1 MIKTKLRLTVGL
13 LAIILLAT
21 GVSSFYLISRIGD
34 DVIRLAD
41 VATPMQEAVL
51 NLNKILLEGSHDIE
65 AFARKKEAIAK
76 KGWEEKRVRFDESIA
91 KYNRLTDTMALKELG
106 VEIKKEYAIF
116 FSIGDQVVSLTEL
129 QFEKLTLFREEIK
142 SINEIKNEELK
153 PFLSKSKLGVLLT
166 PSQVAMEKRLKAF
179 LQMELSINR
188 TFAAIQSY
196 LLLREPSKRQEA
208 SSGLS
213 GFQRSIANYRMVELS
228 KKEKG
233 ALDAITKAFAKT
245 ALTATEIIDLED
257 QKVAMLESFEKAF
270 DSVESVLIKKIHPV
284 IAEKVSIAR
293 DHATEAS
300 VASRTLLFVA
310 AIIGLIGG
318 VGALVITRRIVS
330 SLQELAHGAKKIG
343 EGDLEFRI
351 EVKSGDEIGR
361 LAGAFNDMTV
371 ARKTAEEDIQIVGEK
386 YHTLFEYAQDG
397 IVIFDPDSRQIIE
410 ANEMAASKLGYTSDE
425 FHALKI
431 DEYMKVGFD
440 LEQDANYIKIMN
452 GQSALFEESHRRK
465 DGSLMPVEVSAKLFS
480 YYGRMVVQMVV
491 RDITARKKAD
501 EELKLAAKVFES
513 SSEGV
518 IVTDENAIIQS
529 INPAFAA
536 ITGYSAKEAIGKP
549 ASLLKSDR
557 QNSTFYQRMWEALHK
572 TGLWHGEI
580 WNRRKDGEVY
590 PESLSISAI
599 KDESGKT
606 VQYAGVFTDIT
617 ELKQS
622 QDELKHQAFHDSLT
636 GLPNRNLFQDR
647 LDVALSHAHRSGGRL
662 AVMFIDLDNF
672 KHINDS
678 LGHATGDQ
686 FLKRVANILSECL
699 REDDS
704 VARVGGDEF
713 VIIVEHIFSE
723 QDPIN
728 VAKRIIQK
736 LSSAIVIDG
745 RDLYVG
751 ASIGVTYYPEDGD
764 DAETL
769 IKNADMAMYRA
780 KEAGKNNFQLFTPTM
795 NERAVRR
802 LELESNLRK
811 ALERDE
817 IFVNYQPLVDIR
829 SNRIIGMEALMRW
842 RVEDKVISPVEF
854 IPVAEDSG
862 LIVELGAW
870 ILRQA
875 CIQTEKWRAD
885 GFDIFASVNLSA
897 RQLEH
902 KMLIESV
909 KAILGESGLAPENLE
924 LEVTESA
931 VMGNVEKAIDIMAKI
946 SQLGIRISIDDFG
959 TGYSSLSY
967 LKKFPIHKLKID
979 RSFVMDI
986 PDSKDDCAITQT
998 VISMGHSLGLKV
1010 IAEGV
1015 ETIEQLN
1022 FLNERGC
1029 NQGQGYYY
1037 SKPVSAEEFTVLLQK
1052 NQELSN

>member
-1 MIKTKLRLTVGL
+1 M
-13 LAIILLAT
+13 
-21 GVSSFYLISRIGD
+21 
-34 DVIRLAD
+34 
-41 VATPMQEAVL
+41 
-51 NLNKILLEGSHDIE
+51 
-65 AFARKKEAIAK
+65 
-76 KGWEEKRVRFDESIA
+76 
-91 KYNRLTDTMALKELG
+91 
-106 VEIKKEYAIF
+106 
-116 FSIGDQVVSLTEL
+116 
-129 QFEKLTLFREEIK
+129 
-142 SINEIKNEELK
+142 
-153 PFLSKSKLGVLLT
+153 
-166 PSQVAMEKRLKAF
+166 
-179 LQMELSINR
+179 
-188 TFAAIQSY
+188 
-196 LLLREPSKRQEA
+196 
-208 SSGLS
+208 
-213 GFQRSIANYRMVELS
+213 
-228 KKEKG
+228 
-233 ALDAITKAFAKT
+233 T
-245 ALTATEIIDLED
+245 A
-257 QKVAMLESFEKAF
+257 
-270 DSVESVLIKKIHPV
+270 
-284 IAEKVSIAR
+284 
-293 DHATEAS
+293 
-300 VASRTLLFVA
+300 
-310 AIIGLIGG
+310 
-318 VGALVITRRIVS
+318 
-330 SLQELAHGAKKIG
+330 
-343 EGDLEFRI
+343 
-351 EVKSGDEIGR
+351 
-361 LAGAFNDMTV
+361 

-397 IVIFDPDSRQIIE
+397 IIIFDPESRQIIE
-410 ANEMAASKLGYTSDE
+410 ANEIAATRLGYSGDE
-425 FHALKI
+425 FHTLKI
-431 DEYMKVGFD
+431 DDYLEVGFD
-440 LEQDANYIKIMN
+440 PGQDDNYIKIME
-452 GQSALFEESHRRK
+452 GQSALFEENHRRK

-491 RDITARKKAD
+491 RDIAARKKAD

-529 INPAFAA
+529 INPAFAT
-536 ITGYSAKEAIGKP
+536 ITGYDSDEAIGKP

-557 QNSTFYQRMWEALHK
+557 QNKMFYKKMWEALHK
-572 TGLWHGEI
+572 TGLWHGEL
-580 WNRRKDGEVY
+580 WNRRKNGEIY

-622 QDELKHQAFHDSLT
+622 QEELKHQAFHDALT

-647 LDVALSHAHRSGGRL
+647 LDVALHHAHRSDGRL

-686 FLKRVANILSECL
+686 FLKRVAEILSECL

-713 VIIVEHIFSE
+713 IIIVEHIFSE

-751 ASIGVTYYPEDGD
+751 ASIGVTYYPEDGS
-764 DAETL
+764 DAETM

-811 ALERDE
+811 ALEREE
-817 IFVNYQPLVDIR
+817 IFVNYQPLVDIA

-875 CIQTEKWRAD
+875 CAQTEKWRKD

-902 KMLIESV
+902 KMLIESI
-909 KAILGESGLAPENLE
+909 KAIIGEAGLAPENLE

-931 VMGNVEKAIDIMAKI
+931 VMGNVDKAIEIMTNI

-998 VISMGHSLGLKV
+998 VISMSHSLGLKV

-1015 ETIEQLN
+1015 ETVEQLD
-1022 FLNERGC
+1022 FLRERGC

-1037 SKPVSAEEFTVLLQK
+1037 SKPVSAEEFTTLLQK
-1052 NQELSN
+1052 NRELLSG